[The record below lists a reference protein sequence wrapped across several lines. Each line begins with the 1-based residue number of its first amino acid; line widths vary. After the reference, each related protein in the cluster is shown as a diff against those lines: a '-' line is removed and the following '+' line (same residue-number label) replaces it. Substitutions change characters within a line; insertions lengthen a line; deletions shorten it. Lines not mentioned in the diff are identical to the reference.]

1 MGVTKA
7 LSKSWEGRFAG
18 RAFSWFRN
26 LFWIVRLAN
35 TQIDSF
41 GNPSRTKQA
50 ENPGFVLEISL
61 KSPYNWGVCTEV
73 SGTKMVGP
81 QDMENCLL
89 LVRMVAL
96 FVAPGRKESW
106 KVMAN
111 LFQPAEV
118 VIRVSG
124 LLVWNRVKGPSP
136 GRMVWNLRAASTKMQ
151 LLRGLY
157 ACPQAWWDAW
167 CDVDVYLE
175 RVFWPF
181 AEGDLFHPDLVRKR
195 QKLLS
200 RGPCHVYTIRLC
212 RMLVWDHGIH
222 SSIKETLVTFATIS
236 SRDNKN
242 LGTMAYTISMNR
254 GAFLSFAFLFLRERF
269 WEIPDPT
276 VGHGRDGSMT
286 LWPEPCFRPGFGMDF
301 RVGSCCNSSLSAL
314 AIFTL
319 WFLRNIAG

>member
-18 RAFSWFRN
+18 IALSWFRSW
-26 LFWIVRLAN
+26 FWMVRLAN

-50 ENPGFVLEISL
+50 ENHDLYLRSVWRVPT
-61 KSPYNWGVCTEV
+61 TEAYV
-73 SGTKMVGP
+73 QRWVAPRWVGP

-106 KVMAN
+106 RVMAN
-111 LFQPAEV
+111 LFQPTEV

-157 ACPQAWWDAW
+157 ACPQAW
-167 CDVDVYLE
+167 
-175 RVFWPF
+175 
-181 AEGDLFHPDLVRKR
+181 
-195 QKLLS
+195 
-200 RGPCHVYTIRLC
+200 
-212 RMLVWDHGIH
+212 
-222 SSIKETLVTFATIS
+222 
-236 SRDNKN
+236 
-242 LGTMAYTISMNR
+242 
-254 GAFLSFAFLFLRERF
+254 
-269 WEIPDPT
+269 
-276 VGHGRDGSMT
+276 
-286 LWPEPCFRPGFGMDF
+286 
-301 RVGSCCNSSLSAL
+301 
-314 AIFTL
+314 
-319 WFLRNIAG
+319 